1 MRSACRDASDRTRLA
16 RHEFDR
22 VYRRRFSRVT
32 DRSKRLRAAPAS
44 TTRIRSNLVAL
55 ERLAAAWNQPPNDST
70 VEVDSADVVVIVTNR
85 SSSAVYIRLR
95 QQQSRV
101 ADWFY
106 LRPFAHV
113 GLTHTVVAK
122 CEFGFGF

>member
-1 MRSACRDASDRTRLA
+1 M
-16 RHEFDR
+16 
-22 VYRRRFSRVT
+22 
-32 DRSKRLRAAPAS
+32 
-44 TTRIRSNLVAL
+44 TRIRSSLVAL
-55 ERLAAAWNQPPNDST
+55 ERLAAAWNQQPNESM

-85 SSSAVYIRLR
+85 SSGAVYIRLR

-122 CEFGFGF
+122 CELVLGFNIRSPNEGGLC